1 MLASWRKDVSQY
13 LSEEAAA
20 AGIHGRHKGYVSIAW
35 RFLNAGGYINFGVG
49 EGILRRVAG
58 VEANKGCVIVV
69 GAGLAGV
76 LPELL
81 SERFYRVIEVRA
93 VQWRHCIVLTSIVA
107 VFRSWTCVCLLRM

>member
-1 MLASWRKDVSQY
+1 MLAAWRKDVSQY
-13 LSEEAAA
+13 LTEEAAA

-58 VEANKGCVIVV
+58 VKANKGCVIVV

-76 LPELL
+76 LSELG
-81 SERFYRVIEVRA
+81 SGGYFGVVVVRA
-93 VQWRHCIVLTSIVA
+93 VQWRHCIVLASVVA
-107 VFRSWTCVCLLRM
+107 VYRSWRGCLFRM